1 MIRLNLVRLGD
12 EEERLALEVIRSG
25 RLTQG
30 PMVERLE
37 SAMGR
42 LVGTRHAIAVNSGT
56 AALVAALQA
65 LGVEAGSEVVT
76 SPFTFVATL
85 NAILEVGATARF
97 ADILDDFTVDPQA
110 LEAAI
115 TPRTSAVMP
124 VHLYGYPA
132 DMSRVTAVTNRY
144 GVALIEDAAQAHG
157 ASVDGKNAGAFGVGC
172 FSFYATKNVPAGE
185 GGAIT
190 TDDAALAERV
200 RLLRNHGMRR
210 RYEYE
215 LAGHN
220 YRMPELCAAI
230 ALPQLQKLEERNER
244 RSRNAARLTE
254 GLVGLRGIHVPTVVP
269 GRRHVFH
276 HYTIRV
282 SEEAPLNRDT
292 LGSALAER
300 HVETGVYY
308 PRVVFDHDCYRN
320 HPNVLWEPMPRA
332 ERLAREVLSLPVHP
346 WLSDQDV
353 DLVIDAVRSLISA
366 A

>member
-1 MIRLNLVRLGD
+1 VIRLNVVRLGE

-25 RLTQG
+25 RLAQG

-37 SAMGR
+37 LAMCR
-42 LVGTRHAIAVNSGT
+42 LVGTSHAVAVSSGT
-56 AALVAALQA
+56 TALVAALQA
-65 LGVEAGSEVVT
+65 LGVEPGSEVVT
-76 SPFTFVATL
+76 TPFTFVATL
-85 NAILEVGATARF
+85 NAILQVGATARF
-97 ADILDDFTVDPQA
+97 ADVLEDFTVDPEA
-110 LEAAI
+110 LEAAM

-132 DMSRVTAVTNRY
+132 DMTRVTAVANRH

-157 ASVDGKNAGAFGVGC
+157 ASVDGRNVGGFGVGC
-172 FSFYATKNVPAGE
+172 FSFYATKNVSAGE
-185 GGAIT
+185 GGAVT
-190 TDDAALAERV
+190 TNDTALADRI

-215 LAGHN
+215 LSGHN

-230 ALPQLQKLEERNER
+230 TLPQLQRLEERNVR
-244 RSRNAARLTE
+244 RRRNAARLAE
-254 GLVGLRGIHVPTVVP
+254 GLVGLRGIQVPRAVS

-282 SEEAPLNRDT
+282 SEEARLDRDA
-292 LGSALAER
+292 LASALAER
-300 HVETGVYY
+300 QVETGVYY
-308 PRVVFDHDCYRN
+308 PRVVFAHDCYRN
-320 HPNVLWEPMPRA
+320 HPNVRWEPMPRA

-353 DLVIDAVRSLISA
+353 DLVIDAVRSLLSVA
-366 A
+366 